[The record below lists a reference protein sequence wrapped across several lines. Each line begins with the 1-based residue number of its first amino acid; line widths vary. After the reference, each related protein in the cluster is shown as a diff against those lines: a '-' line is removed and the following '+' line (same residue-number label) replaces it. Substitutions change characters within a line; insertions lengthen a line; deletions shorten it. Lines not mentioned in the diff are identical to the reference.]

1 MKTIKVLECP
11 CGEEVYEN
19 DYDIYNQSHDDLVFC
34 INCGTPYNISQLE
47 EKRIFEISEVR

>member
-19 DYDIYNQSHDDLVFC
+19 DYGDDPNDGLVWC
-34 INCGTPYNISQLE
+34 INCGRHFSTEQLE
-47 EKRIFEISEVR
+47 EVSVDEVRHV